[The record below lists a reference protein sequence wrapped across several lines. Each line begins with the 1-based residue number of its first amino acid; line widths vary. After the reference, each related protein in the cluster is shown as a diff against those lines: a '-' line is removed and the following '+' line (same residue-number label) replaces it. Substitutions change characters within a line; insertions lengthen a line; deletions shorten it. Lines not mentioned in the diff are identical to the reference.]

1 MTIIIYIYSNKLC
14 LNYIDI
20 EVVPAPP
27 TAATAAPCM
36 IDVVVC
42 GGVDDDET
50 KMGTFIDDVLAATV
64 TFDELLEEADVV

>member
-1 MTIIIYIYSNKLC
+1 M
-14 LNYIDI
+14 
-20 EVVPAPP
+20 PAPP

-36 IDVVVC
+36 MDVVV

-50 KMGTFIDDVLAATV
+50 KMGTLIDDVLAATA